1 MYKIVHRDLKPNNI
15 LFRYKNQNDLRIK
28 ILDFGF
34 AFFYDE
40 EEAKNGKLDH
50 IGTPIYIAPE
60 ILNR

>member
-1 MYKIVHRDLKPNNI
+1 MYNIVHRDLKPNNI
-15 LFRYKNQNDLRIK
+15 LFRYRNQNDLRIK
-28 ILDFGF
+28 IIDFGF

-40 EEAKNGKLDH
+40 EEAKNGKLEH